1 MLFLLYIFGHYAGSK
16 YIQVLGTMYQN
27 SVKICLVRE
36 RGLKRHTK
44 AHTNFFKNDYI
55 HFFWHSH
62 PKLQYY
68 RAILYQAKN
77 ILEYNRVA
85 PMRVKILNQPGSLT
99 ESCSFLCGFRN
110 WFQILGCPQELRAT
124 APRSWACT
132 QWASSPWRHYQ
143 MNLKLKFYY
152 VNLLYWVKKYLTKNL
167 ICY

>member
-1 MLFLLYIFGHYAGSK
+1 MPSAKQWNEMNFKPLLQYIIWGLQNGRNQQLRISLHFHVVLTLIAWIDDSKLSHWARFKGWQQKGPLTLSLTYLYI
-16 YIQVLGTMYQN
+16 
-27 SVKICLVRE
+27 
-36 RGLKRHTK
+36 
-44 AHTNFFKNDYI
+44 
-55 HFFWHSH
+55 
-62 PKLQYY
+62 
-68 RAILYQAKN
+68 
-77 ILEYNRVA
+77 RVA